1 MKFRKIALLFVFLL
15 TLVFFGGCI
24 GKSNS
29 SKSGKTEAAE
39 KAKCKEI
46 LEELLAECEGIQTDT
61 NLFYGDEKYEEYFEY
76 LYDTSFDRAQDGA
89 YGYSS
94 EAYADEVTVILANE
108 EKDVK
113 VIKGHL
119 EDRIS
124 RRMKDF
130 MGYKPEEFAKLEN
143 AVVYTEG
150 LYVVMVVSDD
160 PDAVIEKFK
169 SIEK

>member
-29 SKSGKTEAAE
+29 NKSNKTEVAE

-46 LEELLAECEGIQTDT
+46 LEELLAECEGIQTDST
-61 NLFYGDEKYEEYFEY
+61 LFYGDEKYEEYFEY
-76 LYDTSFDRAQDGA
+76 LYDTSFDRAKDGA

-94 EAYADEVTVILANE
+94 ESYADEVTVILANE

-119 EDRIS
+119 EERIS

-130 MGYKPEEFAKLEN
+130 MGYKPEEVAKLEN

-150 LYVVMVVSDD
+150 LYVVMVVSAD